1 MQDNNSF
8 VKYIDEISQNVLEL
22 KNYFQQFENIAKK
35 ICIKLKNKNSKIIFI
50 GNGGSAA
57 ESQHFAAELIGKFN
71 FKRKSIPAIALT
83 TDTSILTSIGNDY
96 TFDYIFKRQL
106 EGLANKN
113 DIIIFLTTSFKS
125 KNILK
130 SIKFLNTKKIDYYIL
145 TSYQAKKNKTSNN
158 IVYLP
163 GKNTAR
169 NQEMHLIYGHL
180 LCEYIENYFK

>member
-1 MQDNNSF
+1 MRDSNSF
-8 VKYIDEISQNVLEL
+8 EKYIDEISQNVLEL
-22 KNYFQQFENIAKK
+22 KNYFKQFDDIAKK
-35 ICIKLKNKNSKIIFI
+35 ICAKLKNKTSKIIFI

-71 FKRKSIPAIALT
+71 FKRKSIPALALT

-96 TFDYIFKRQL
+96 NFDYIFERQL

-130 SIKFLNTKKIDYYIL
+130 SIKFLKNKKIDYYIL
-145 TSYQAKKNKTSNN
+145 TSNHSKRDKTSSN

-169 NQEMHLIYGHL
+169 NQEMHVDN
-180 LCEYIENYFK
+180 LCLSY